1 MKQHQYEITLK
12 HIADAQGNPSTYTE
26 ALQFN
31 AYNHDDMFKV
41 LEHLTKA
48 QLLDDEKTK
57 AFAVGLKLFG
67 ETLLEN
73 KDIPLFK
80 EFLPQFIQFMKTL
93 KQTVKTP
100 NTQSA
105 TIEQGESHE

>member
-1 MKQHQYEITLK
+1 MKQHQYEITVK
-12 HIADAQGNPSTYTE
+12 YIADAQGYPSRYTK

-31 AYNHDDMFKV
+31 TYNHDDLFKV

-80 EFLPQFIQFMKTL
+80 DFLPQFVQFMKTL
-93 KQTVKTP
+93 KHSIKTQQLEQTS
-100 NTQSA
+100 TQVHH
-105 TIEQGESHE
+105 EQ

>member
-26 ALQFN
+26 ALKFN
-31 AYNHDDMFKV
+31 AYNHDDLFKV

-73 KDIPLFK
+73 KDILLFK

-93 KQTVKTP
+93 KQTVKTQ
-100 NTQSA
+100 NAQST
-105 TIEQGESHE
+105 TIEQGESNE